1 LTPVISSHVNALLV
15 VAVFLAHSGCAR
27 PPRPQEPAI
36 FPLGTAWAVALDG
49 SVDPPL
55 AVDERRLYVATRDGV
70 LRALDRR
77 NGGEVWRVR
86 APGLVSAA
94 AGVLLVRA
102 PDGRVTSL
110 QPRTGGVRWTAESGV
125 PGTQPAAIDRELV
138 FVGGQGLAALEV
150 AGGKVAWAARE
161 PAIVSSGPVAT
172 AKGLLV
178 GEADGTLRL
187 RERTTGA
194 IEWTFKTGGELRAP
208 PFADE
213 TGEVFQGTSDRRLLR
228 LAADSG
234 KQKWRWK
241 VGADVRSAAAVA
253 GPLAL
258 FTSFDATLYAI
269 QRGSGKLAWR
279 AGLPSRPL
287 SGALVAFGTALVA
300 CHENELIG
308 YSLADGRPAGSLKL
322 PAEIAATP
330 LLHKGRVFVALR
342 DRSVHAL
349 SLAGLEAA
357 EPAAEAEQP

>member
-1 LTPVISSHVNALLV
+1 LKAQALVLAALL
-15 VAVFLAHSGCAR
+15 AAHSGCAR
-27 PPRPQEPAI
+27 PPRPPDPPI
-36 FPLGTAWAVALDG
+36 FPLGTAWAVALEG
-49 SVDPPL
+49 SIEPPL
-55 AVDERRLYVATRDGV
+55 ALDERRLYVATRDGF

-77 NGGEVWRVR
+77 NGGEAWRVR

-94 AGVLLVRA
+94 PGVLVVRA
-102 PDGRVTSL
+102 PGGGVTSL

-125 PGTQPAAIDRELV
+125 PGTLPAAIDRDLV

-161 PAIVSSGPVAT
+161 QAIVTSGPVGT
-172 AKGLLV
+172 PKGLLV

-194 IEWTFKTGGELRAP
+194 TEWTFKTGEELQAP
-208 PFADE
+208 PFVDE
-213 TGEVFQGTSDRRLLR
+213 RGDVFLGTSDRRLLR
-228 LAADSG
+228 LSLDSG

-241 VGADVRSAAAVA
+241 VGADVRSRAAVA
-253 GPLAL
+253 GPLVL

-287 SGALVAFGTALVA
+287 SGALIVGRTVLVA
-300 CHENELIG
+300 CHENELVG
-308 YSLADGRPAGSLKL
+308 FSVADGRPVGSLKL
-322 PAEIAATP
+322 PAEIAAPP
-330 LLHKGRVFVALR
+330 LLDRGRVFVALR

-349 SLAGLEAA
+349 SLAGLEATD
-357 EPAAEAEQP
+357 PAAEAAQP